1 VKGERR
7 RWNGNGE
14 EGRSVVTVGR
24 KDEEEEEEEEEEEL
38 DMLVAGSSV
47 L

>member
-1 VKGERR
+1 M
-7 RWNGNGE
+7 
-14 EGRSVVTVGR
+14 VTVGR